1 MRKTLYIT
9 ILLML
14 MPLMRAE
21 DSIPVLATD
30 SALLADSITAPADSL
45 AALTPAVDE
54 PLDSLELRLFEWMW
68 AGLDTSS
75 CFGALDTIAL
85 ADSIYKQRLQAL
97 PCIVELPYN
106 PVAKR
111 YIQRY
116 IKHSARHTARIMR
129 ESEHFFPIFE
139 EALGRHNLP
148 YELKYVAVI
157 ESALKPTAR
166 SHAGAAGLW
175 QFMPATAKRYGLE
188 VNSLVDERYDVY
200 KSTEAAC
207 LFLQA
212 LYNIFGDWNLA
223 IAAYN
228 CGPRN
233 VIKAIQYAG
242 GKRDFWSIYPY
253 LPHETRMYVPLFIAS
268 NYVFNYAGEHGICP
282 DTIRT
287 NRMLTDTIVISE
299 RMHLKQ
305 VADVLDIPIEDLR
318 YLNPQYTRDILPGN
332 KAYSLCLPVD
342 RTVTFLSQQDT
353 ILAYNAKQ
361 LIHDRRT
368 EIDMAQKTS
377 IAGGYMING
386 KMYYK
391 IRQGDTLGSIAKK
404 FHVTV
409 SQLQKWNGL
418 TSTNIYTGKN
428 LRVSP

>member
-1 MRKTLYIT
+1 MT
-9 ILLML
+9 L
-14 MPLMRAE
+14 MPAMRAE
-21 DSIPVLATD
+21 DSIPVQ
-30 SALLADSITAPADSL
+30 PADSTV
-45 AALTPAVDE
+45 APVAVADE
-54 PLDSLELRLFEWMW
+54 VMDSIDIKLFEWMI
-68 AGLDTSS
+68 AGLDTTPCSMKPDTA
-75 CFGALDTIAL
+75 ALP
-85 ADSIYKQRLQAL
+85 DSTYKRRLQAL

-106 PVAKR
+106 PIAKR

-116 IKHSARHTARIMR
+116 IKYGPRHTARIMR
-129 ESEHFFPIFE
+129 EAEYYFPIFE

-148 YELKYVAVI
+148 YELKYVPVI
-157 ESALKPTAR
+157 ESALRPMAR
-166 SHAGAAGLW
+166 SKAGAAGLW
-175 QFMPATAKRYGLE
+175 QFMPTTAKRFGLE

-207 LFLQA
+207 AFLQA

-228 CGPRN
+228 CGPGN
-233 VIKAIQYAG
+233 VRKAIQYAG

-287 NRMLTDTIVISE
+287 ARMLTDTIVINE
-299 RMHLKQ
+299 RMHLRQ
-305 VADVLDIPIEDLR
+305 VAEVLDIPIDDLR
-318 YLNPQYTRDILPGN
+318 YLNPQYSRDILPGN
-332 KAYSLCLPVD
+332 KEYRLCLPMEQT
-342 RTVTFLSQQDT
+342 TVFISQQDS
-353 ILAYNAKQ
+353 ILAYQARQ
-361 LIHDRRT
+361 LIYDRRA
-368 EIDMAQKTS
+368 EIDMAQKTG
-377 IAGGYMING
+377 IAGGFMVNG

-391 IRQGDTLGSIAKK
+391 IRQGDTLGGIAKK

>member
-1 MRKTLYIT
+1 MRRLIYILTL
-9 ILLML
+9 LLAL
-14 MPLMRAE
+14 PCVWAQ
-21 DSIPVLATD
+21 D
-30 SALLADSITAPADSL
+30 SATVSVADTLPTIAFEPAEELMDS
-45 AALTPAVDE
+45 TDI
-54 PLDSLELRLFEWMW
+54 RLFEWML
-68 AGLDTSS
+68 AGLATTT
-75 CFGALDTIAL
+75 CVGILDTTAL
-85 ADSIYKQRLQAL
+85 ADSTYKRRLQVL

-106 PVAKR
+106 PIAKR

-116 IKHSARHTARIMR
+116 IKHSPRHTARIIR
-129 ESEHFFPIFE
+129 EAEYFFPIFE
-139 EALGRHNLP
+139 EALGKHGLP
-148 YELKYVAVI
+148 YELKYVPVI
-157 ESALKPTAR
+157 ESALKPMAR
-166 SHAGAAGLW
+166 SRAGAAGLW
-175 QFMPATAKRYGLE
+175 QFMPSTAKRYGLE

-207 LFLQA
+207 AFLQA
-212 LYNIFGDWNLA
+212 LYTIFGDWNLA

-228 CGPRN
+228 CGPGN
-233 VIKAIQYAG
+233 VSKAIHHAG
-242 GKRDFWSIYPY
+242 DKRDFWSIYPY

-268 NYVFNYAGEHGICP
+268 NYVFNYANEHGICP
-282 DTIRT
+282 DTIRA
-287 NRMLTDTIVISE
+287 NRMLTDTITVNQ

-332 KAYSLCLPVD
+332 KDYSLCLPAEK
-342 RTVTFLSQQDT
+342 TGTFLAQHED

-418 TSTNIYTGKN
+418 TTTNIYTGKN

>member
-1 MRKTLYIT
+1 MKRLIFIVT
-9 ILLML
+9 ILLL
-14 MPLMRAE
+14 LPELRAE
-21 DSIPVLATD
+21 DSLHVVAPDTLPA
-30 SALLADSITAPADSL
+30 ITSEP
-45 AALTPAVDE
+45 VDE
-54 PLDSLELRLFEWMW
+54 PLDSIDIRLFEWMMT
-68 AGLDTSS
+68 GLDTTACVSS
-75 CFGALDTIAL
+75 PDTAAL

-97 PCIVELPYN
+97 PCIIELPYN
-106 PVAKR
+106 PIAKR

-116 IKHSARHTARIMR
+116 IKHGPRQTARIMR
-129 ESEHFFPIFE
+129 EAEYFFPIFE

-148 YELKYVAVI
+148 YELKYVPVI
-157 ESALKPTAR
+157 ESALRPTAR
-166 SHAGAAGLW
+166 SKAGAAGLW

-188 VNSLVDERYDVY
+188 VNSLVDERMDVY

-207 LFLQA
+207 VFLQA

-228 CGPRN
+228 CGPGN
-233 VIKAIQYAG
+233 VRKAIQYAG

-268 NYVFNYAGEHGICP
+268 NYVFGYAAEHGICA
-282 DTIRT
+282 DTIRAE
-287 NRMLTDTIVISE
+287 RMLTDTIVIKE

-305 VADVLDIPIEDLR
+305 VAEVLDIPIEDLR

-332 KAYSLCLPVD
+332 KEYRLCLPIEQ
-342 RTVTFLSQQDT
+342 TEGFISQQDT
-353 ILAYNAKQ
+353 IFAYNAKQ
-361 LIHDRRT
+361 LIYDRRA

-377 IAGGYMING
+377 VAGGYTVNG

-391 IRQGDTLGSIAKK
+391 IKQGDTLGGIAKK

-418 TSTNIYTGKN
+418 SGTNIYAGKN

>member
-1 MRKTLYIT
+1 MKRLIFIVT
-9 ILLML
+9 ILLL
-14 MPLMRAE
+14 LPELRAE
-21 DSIPVLATD
+21 DSLHVVAPDTLPA
-30 SALLADSITAPADSL
+30 ITSEP
-45 AALTPAVDE
+45 VDE
-54 PLDSLELRLFEWMW
+54 PLDSIDIRLFEWLM
-68 AGLDTSS
+68 AGLDTTACVGSP
-75 CFGALDTIAL
+75 DTAAL

-97 PCIVELPYN
+97 PCIIELPYN
-106 PVAKR
+106 PIAKR

-116 IKHSARHTARIMR
+116 IKHGPRQTARIMR
-129 ESEHFFPIFE
+129 EAEYFFPIFE

-148 YELKYVAVI
+148 YELKYVPVI
-157 ESALKPTAR
+157 ESALRPTAR
-166 SHAGAAGLW
+166 SKAGAAGLW

-188 VNSLVDERYDVY
+188 VNSLVDERLDVY

-207 LFLQA
+207 VFLQA

-228 CGPRN
+228 CGPGN
-233 VIKAIQYAG
+233 VRKAIQYAG

-268 NYVFNYAGEHGICP
+268 NYVFGYAAEHGICA
-282 DTIRT
+282 DTIRAE
-287 NRMLTDTIVISE
+287 RMLTDTIVIKE

-305 VADVLDIPIEDLR
+305 VAEVLDIPIEDLR

-332 KAYSLCLPVD
+332 KEYRLCLPIEQ
-342 RTVTFLSQQDT
+342 TAGFISQQDT
-353 ILAYNAKQ
+353 IFAYNAKQ
-361 LIHDRRT
+361 LIYDRRA

-377 IAGGYMING
+377 VAGGYTVNG

-391 IRQGDTLGSIAKK
+391 IKQGDTLGGIAKK

-418 TSTNIYTGKN
+418 SGTNIYAGKN

>member
-1 MRKTLYIT
+1 MKRLIYILTL
-9 ILLML
+9 LLL
-14 MPLMRAE
+14 LPELRAE
-21 DSIPVLATD
+21 DSLLVVAPD
-30 SALLADSITAPADSL
+30 SLPAVMAVSADEPMDSI
-45 AALTPAVDE
+45 
-54 PLDSLELRLFEWMW
+54 ELRMFEWLM
-68 AGLDTSS
+68 AGLDTTPCLSVPDTA
-75 CFGALDTIAL
+75 ALP
-85 ADSIYKQRLQAL
+85 DSTYKRRLQAL
-97 PCIVELPYN
+97 PCIIELPYN

-116 IKHSARHTARIMR
+116 IKHGPRQTARIMR
-129 ESEHFFPIFE
+129 EAEYYFPIFE
-139 EALGRHNLP
+139 EALDRHNLP
-148 YELKYVAVI
+148 YELKYVPVI
-157 ESALKPTAR
+157 ESALRPAAR
-166 SHAGAAGLW
+166 SKAGAAGLW

-188 VNSLVDERYDVY
+188 VNSLVDERLDVY

-207 LFLQA
+207 VFLQA

-228 CGPRN
+228 CGPGN
-233 VIKAIQYAG
+233 VRKAIQYAG

-268 NYVFNYAGEHGICP
+268 NYVFNYASEHGICP
-282 DTIRT
+282 DTICAE
-287 NRMLTDTIVISE
+287 RMLTDTIVIGE

-305 VADVLDIPIEDLR
+305 VAEVLEIPIEDLR

-332 KAYSLCLPVD
+332 KAYRLCLPVEQ
-342 RTVTFLSQQDT
+342 TTQFISQHDT
-353 ILAYNAKQ
+353 ILAYQAQ
-361 LIHDRRT
+361 SLIHDRRA

-377 IAGGYMING
+377 VAGGYMING

-391 IRQGDTLGSIAKK
+391 IRQGDTLGAIAKK

-418 TSTNIYTGKN
+418 TGTNIYAGKN